1 MYGFDVSEISGESDA
16 GVPSNLVEQKDSS
29 PKSRKS
35 ERSSESLS
43 RSHHSRVSE
52 RTGKS
57 GEKSRRRKS
66 KIKQDP
72 SEKSKNNERSRESR
86 NRGRSGDVSERFGKG
101 EKSRRHN
108 EKEKNDAT
116 KRSTEC
122 DKRSKS
128 RSKSRSRRKSRSRS
142 KSRVRERSP
151 KDEKKDC
158 ATRKDGKK
166 PENGQSHNRRRHR
179 SRSRVREKVSKAEEH
194 TLSRI
199 TLSTMPDPSDDS
211 SDESEADEPAAKIV
225 RDPGVKSSFLAV
237 LEVANVLRKADE
249 KKKGVVR
256 GETKQQKRQLSIKA
270 IARAVRIDSTIDG
283 DRTQK
288 SMRSITQTKSHCTD
302 CNAELKKGR
311 FGLRE
316 TSTSCTNCERTLCL
330 KCACDQA
337 LIPFKEYDDN
347 PLPLKKSSIKCYCKA
362 CFGQVSILDYT
373 KSYDIIF
380 PNQNKKNITLVW
392 VHGGGASRA
401 LFRPHASALARM
413 GYTSIL
419 LDLPGH
425 GTQVNERV
433 TLESCVGTVRHILN
447 RRCGKVKEGK
457 PSRIIYVGASLGA
470 YIGFYILGQLNNRFA
485 GAVLLDCGQNVGPDC
500 GRKSKAGI
508 CLLRKLSEN
517 LTNKTLMGAMMSW
530 MKKSNADYHIG
541 ECNFAGG
548 MFFQQGPT
556 WVDCMH
562 TVTPADIIP
571 TLDMP
576 ILFFNGSKDYRDSE
590 NKWLSRCRD
599 YEKSSLKVFDGGNH
613 FFCHD
618 SRFVDDMLQHIDV
631 FIQGIGLDML
641 GQQRSTRHGRKFRQ
655 RT

>member
-1 MYGFDVSEISGESDA
+1 MGGFDVSEISGESDD
-16 GVPSNLVEQKDSS
+16 GVLSNLMEQKDSS
-29 PKSRKS
+29 PTSKKS

-43 RSHHSRVSE
+43 RSGSRASE

-86 NRGRSGDVSERFGKG
+86 NKGRNGNVSERFDKG
-101 EKSRRHN
+101 EKSRRQH
-108 EKEKNDAT
+108 EKGKKDAI

-122 DKRSKS
+122 EKRSKS
-128 RSKSRSRRKSRSRS
+128 RTKSRSRS
-142 KSRVRERSP
+142 KSCVSERRP
-151 KDEKKDC
+151 KDEKKDD
-158 ATRKDGKK
+158 AARSDGKK
-166 PENGQSHNRRRHR
+166 NKNGQGRSRKRHR
-179 SRSRVREKVSKAEEH
+179 SRVGEKVEEEKVVEEH
-194 TLSRI
+194 TQSRI

-211 SDESEADEPAAKIV
+211 SDESAVDEPAARKV

-237 LEVANVLRKADE
+237 LEIANILRKADE
-249 KKKGVVR
+249 NKKRIVR

-270 IARAVRIDSTIDG
+270 IARAVRNDSAIDD
-283 DRTQK
+283 DQTQK
-288 SMRSITQTKSHCTD
+288 STRSITATAPLCRD

-316 TSTSCTNCERTLCL
+316 TSTSCTNCEETLCL
-330 KCACDQA
+330 KCARDQA

-373 KSYDIIF
+373 KSHDIIF

-425 GTQVNERV
+425 GTQVDKRL
-433 TLESCVGTVRHILN
+433 TLESCVGTVRYILN

-470 YIGFYILGQLNNRFA
+470 YIGFYILEKLNDRFA
-485 GAVLLDCGQNVGPDC
+485 GAVLLNCGQNVGPDC

-508 CLLRKLSEN
+508 WLLRKLSGN
-517 LTNKTLMGAMMSW
+517 LTNKTSMGAMMSLLNR
-530 MKKSNADYHIG
+530 SNADYHIG

-548 MFFQQGPT
+548 MFFQQGSA
-556 WVDCMH
+556 WCDCMD
-562 TVTPADIIP
+562 TVAPADIIP
-571 TLDMP
+571 TLDIP

-631 FIQGIGLDML
+631 FIQGIGLDIL
-641 GQQRSTRHGRKFRQ
+641 GQHRSTRHGREYRR